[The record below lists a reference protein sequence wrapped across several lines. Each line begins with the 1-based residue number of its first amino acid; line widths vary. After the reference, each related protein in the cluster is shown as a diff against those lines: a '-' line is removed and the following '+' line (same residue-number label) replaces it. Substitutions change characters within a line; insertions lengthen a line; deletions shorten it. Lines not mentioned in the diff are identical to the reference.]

1 MSSKKHS
8 AMEQWFQK
16 NCSWA
21 IPRSRRVSSTSQ
33 HSDAPDAQ
41 ARPTTIPTNVPS
53 TSTVSRHLPLSPA
66 QGTSHEAFVKPSI
79 IVNQPVT
86 APELPGSSI
95 GKQIQ
100 LPRVYR
106 YPSIRFTDH
115 NPPQGNPT
123 FQRSMYG
130 SWLSIQYL
138 NLPSKFLPPQALQ
151 VHFEVENAF
160 HPMVLQ
166 LEQITLEPVS
176 RSVSWFFF

>member
-1 MSSKKHS
+1 MFVVVQLLVSINRTSTIVYCHNIGLIAMSSKKHS

-106 YPSIRFTDH
+106 
-115 NPPQGNPT
+115 
-123 FQRSMYG
+123 
-130 SWLSIQYL
+130 
-138 NLPSKFLPPQALQ
+138 
-151 VHFEVENAF
+151 
-160 HPMVLQ
+160 
-166 LEQITLEPVS
+166 
-176 RSVSWFFF
+176 